1 MALNLDPRQ
10 RAMLQE
16 MGITLW
22 MPTAA
27 VAASPAAPV
36 PQREAVA
43 VAATQEAVAPAH
55 PAVVAAPAGGA
66 STPTAPSPAPTA
78 PDLPAVAAMTVA
90 SPATPA
96 APVAAAV
103 NEALPSTEWQIAP
116 AVQAYPTATGGSP
129 QDAWLVIWEAP
140 NPSAPLEGDTGKLL
154 HHMLRA
160 LWLHHSPHVWIA
172 GVQRPGHE
180 ALPVAGVPAQPVA
193 WQSLSQGLAAHVQ
206 HTQPARILV
215 LGMHAARAVLGSE
228 EALGRLRAQVHQVQ
242 HIPTVVSYDPAYL
255 LRSPHGPTC
264 AAPTPCAHPLRDAR
278 VPAEPA
284 AAHCGQPRHN
294 RGLVIFSRYH
304 RGNLP

>member
-27 VAASPAAPV
+27 VAASPAAPA

-43 VAATQEAVAPAH
+43 VAAKQEAAAPAH
-55 PAVVAAPAGGA
+55 PAVVAAPVGGA
-66 STPTAPSPAPTA
+66 SATTAPSPAAMA
-78 PDLPAVAAMTVA
+78 PAAVAAVTV
-90 SPATPA
+90 ATPA
-96 APVAAAV
+96 APVTAAAS
-103 NEALPSTEWQIAP
+103 EASPSTEWQIAP
-116 AVQAYPTATGGSP
+116 AVQAYPAATGGSP

-140 NPSAPLEGDTGKLL
+140 NPCAPLEGDTGKLL

-193 WQSLSQGLAAHVQ
+193 WQSLSQGLAARVQ

-255 LRSPHGPTC
+255 LRSPH
-264 AAPTPCAHPLRDAR
+264 AK
-278 VPAEPA
+278 PA
-284 AAHCGQPRHN
+284 AWADLCRAHALRPP
-294 RGLVIFSRYH
+294 SS
-304 RGNLP
+304 

>member
-22 MPTAA
+22 MPSTA

-43 VAATQEAVAPAH
+43 VAGTQEAVAPAH
-55 PAVVAAPAGGA
+55 PAVVAAPARGA
-66 STPTAPSPAPTA
+66 STPTAPSPGHTA
-78 PDLPAVAAMTVA
+78 PALPAVAAVTVT
-90 SPATPA
+90 STATPA
-96 APVAAAV
+96 APVAAAAS
-103 NEALPSTEWQIAP
+103 EASPSAEWQIAP

-242 HIPTVVSYDPAYL
+242 QIPTVVSYDPAYL
-255 LRSPHGPTC
+255 LRSPH
-264 AAPTPCAHPLRDAR
+264 AK
-278 VPAEPA
+278 PA
-284 AAHCGQPRHN
+284 AWADLCRAHALRPP
-294 RGLVIFSRYH
+294 SS
-304 RGNLP
+304 